1 MPQDQLCFQ
10 GQTSGSRDCHMPP
23 GTGEHHASGMKGAV
37 WLAEGSSLSWGHS
50 FHGASEEGAAAS
62 PSSTSQQRE
71 QGRGTQGVTAHQRA
85 SASLTEVPKHESRA
99 FWRVPGLPGGT
110 STYFCLHI
118 PGSLLRA
125 LDLSAVHT
133 RGGPKG
139 CRRVLF

>member
-1 MPQDQLCFQ
+1 
-10 GQTSGSRDCHMPP
+10 MPP
-23 GTGEHHASGMKGAV
+23 GTREHRASGMKGAV
-37 WLAEGSSLSWGHS
+37 WLAEGSSSPWGHA
-50 FHGASEEGAAAS
+50 FHGASEEGPAAS

-71 QGRGTQGVTAHQRA
+71 LGQGTQGVTAHQRA

-110 STYFCLHI
+110 STCFCLHI

-125 LDLSAVHT
+125 SDLPSAAHT

-139 CRRVLF
+139 CRRVLL